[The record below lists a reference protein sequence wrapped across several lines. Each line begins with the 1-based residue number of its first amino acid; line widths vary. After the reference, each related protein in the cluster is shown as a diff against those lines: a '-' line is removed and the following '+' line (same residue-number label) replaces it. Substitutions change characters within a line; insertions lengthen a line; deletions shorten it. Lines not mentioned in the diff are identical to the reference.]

1 VETLHKQYLC
11 SDKHTWNAGEHMA
24 LISQSDLFLLLELT
38 NRARLANGFQPVQ
51 LQPTLTTVAQQ
62 HAEAM
67 AYGAWFDHV
76 DTQGRGVG
84 ERLLDSGYN
93 YRWAGENISA
103 GKQQAQAT
111 FDWWMQSEPHRGNI
125 LKPEFTAAGFGYCFI
140 AQDSRS
146 FHHYWVQV
154 LASPL

>member
-1 VETLHKQYLC
+1 VQWHATV
-11 SDKHTWNAGEHMA
+11 
-24 LISQSDLFLLLELT
+24 
-38 NRARLANGFQPVQ
+38 AN
-51 LQPTLTTVAQQ
+51 VAQQ

-67 AYGAWFDHV
+67 AQGAWFDHV

-84 ERLLDSGYN
+84 ERLLDNDYN

-103 GKQQAQAT
+103 GKAQAQAT
-111 FDWWMQSEPHRGNI
+111 FDWWMQSDSHRCNI
-125 LKPEFTAAGFGYCFI
+125 LKPEFTSAGFGYCFI
-140 AQDSRS
+140 AQDRRG

>member
-1 VETLHKQYLC
+1 MSNTQDEL
-11 SDKHTWNAGEHMA
+11 A
-24 LISQSDLFLLLELT
+24 LLLALT
-38 NRARLANGFQPVQ
+38 NRARLASGLSM
-51 LQPTLTTVAQQ
+51 LQWHATLASVAQQ

-103 GKQQAQAT
+103 GKAQAQAT
-111 FDWWMQSEPHRGNI
+111 FDWWMQSDSHRGNI
-125 LKPEFTAAGFGYCFI
+125 LKPEFSAAGFGYCLVTP
-140 AQDSRS
+140 DRRN

>member
-1 VETLHKQYLC
+1 MSTNHAEL
-11 SDKHTWNAGEHMA
+11 A
-24 LISQSDLFLLLELT
+24 LLLELT
-38 NRARLANGFQPVQ
+38 NRLRATHGLQQ
-51 LQPTLTTVAQQ
+51 LQWHPTLASVAQQ
-62 HAEAM
+62 HTEAM
-67 AYGAWFDHV
+67 AFGAWFDHV

-84 ERLLDSGYN
+84 ERLLVGGYN

-103 GKQQAQAT
+103 GKVQAQAT
-111 FDWWMQSEPHRGNI
+111 FDWWLQSESHRGNI

-140 AQDSRS
+140 AQDTRN

>member
-1 VETLHKQYLC
+1 MSTIQAELT
-11 SDKHTWNAGEHMA
+11 
-24 LISQSDLFLLLELT
+24 LLLELT
-38 NRARLANGFQPVQ
+38 NRVRTANSLRPLQWHATLAV
-51 LQPTLTTVAQQ
+51 VAQQ

-67 AYGAWFDHV
+67 AYGAWFDHI

-103 GKQQAQAT
+103 GKQEAQAT
-111 FDWWMQSEPHRGNI
+111 FDWWMQSESHRGNI

-140 AQDSRS
+140 EQDSRS

-154 LASPL
+154 MASPLSGS

>member
-1 VETLHKQYLC
+1 VSTSRTEL
-11 SDKHTWNAGEHMA
+11 A
-24 LISQSDLFLLLELT
+24 LLLELT
-38 NRARLANGFQPVQ
+38 NRERLANG
-51 LQPTLTTVAQQ
+51 LQPLQWHATLAQVAQQ

-84 ERLLDSGYN
+84 ERLLDGGYN

-103 GKQQAQAT
+103 GKQDALST
-111 FDWWMQSEPHRGNI
+111 FDWWMQSESHRGNI

-140 AQDSRS
+140 AQDALD